1 MNEEISL
8 EESTKKNKH
17 KYQNTKDKVW
27 KNVELISDD
36 KVWKNVELIKHKM
49 QEERINMK
57 LYEEISGLIR
67 NEPSQTLTQ
76 EMSSRRKQEIHPE
89 GSRNLDLLLS
99 SYTSKGLLLFYY

>member
-17 KYQNTKDKVW
+17 KYQNTK
-27 KNVELISDD
+27 D

-76 EMSSRRKQEIHPE
+76 EMSSRRMKDPRKLEDNKQERKCEKVNMKSHKDRE
-89 GSRNLDLLLS
+89 
-99 SYTSKGLLLFYY
+99 K